1 MTPKFRTTGEP
12 EKVEKFRAPPSDGV
26 PVSIT
31 HPVFCL
37 RHLGHDKSFSVEK
50 LEKKFIVGFV
60 KKLNQ
65 LATQSWAEIRGNR
78 KQANG
83 FELIPKDQIKG
94 RIPDDF
100 AYADDFTVFR
110 FSGKKAR
117 FAGVTSDS
125 VMHIIWVDGKLALYD
140 H

>member
-1 MTPKFRTTGEP
+1 MAQKFRTTGEP
-12 EKVEKFRAPPSDGV
+12 EKVDSFRAPSSDGV

-31 HPVFCL
+31 HPIFCL
-37 RHLGHDKSFSVEK
+37 RHLGHDKSFSVDK
-50 LEKKFIVGFV
+50 LEKKHIISFV

-65 LATQSWAEIRGNR
+65 LATQSWAEIRNNR
-78 KQANG
+78 KQAYG
-83 FELIPKDQIKG
+83 FEMIPKGQIKG
-94 RIPDDF
+94 RIPDEF
-100 AYADDFTVFR
+100 AYANDFTVFR

-125 VMHIIWVDGKLALYD
+125 VMHIIWVDGKLSLYD